1 MANIEERIK
10 AKLPSTVKKAFI
22 TFANMRKEDLKD
34 IMENRGF
41 YRKYLPIA
49 ETLKKVA
56 QEVVEFINNNP
67 DIQDKETR
75 KEF

>member
-1 MANIEERIK
+1 M
-10 AKLPSTVKKAFI
+10 PSTVKKAFI
-22 TFANMRKEDLKD
+22 TFANMRREDLKD
-34 IMENRGF
+34 IMANRDF

-56 QEVVEFINNNP
+56 QEVMEFVNNNP
-67 DIQDKETR
+67 DIQDKESV